1 MQPPLPPLSRLAI
14 AALRVPLRDTGA
26 GGLALDGPA
35 SVPTQA
41 KRDADGLA
49 VDVRSFLADARGILA
64 SIEREVVFEH
74 ELVEEA
80 RALIERGAQLATN
93 AIVVEA
99 EDKKPGGEIAERV
112 PRPGAQAPQR
122 VTCTRPPHV
131 DCHVRCPCSR
141 PTPVPEGQRAGATAQ
156 LPERFGDATSGQVR
170 LGPSAPVV
178 LVASA

>member
-1 MQPPLPPLSRLAI
+1 MSKFRQLI
-14 AALRVPLRDTGA
+14 TENVPKVTDWSQKNRRQSKSA
-26 GGLALDGPA
+26 
-35 SVPTQA
+35 
-41 KRDADGLA
+41 
-49 VDVRSFLADARGILA
+49 
-64 SIEREVVFEH
+64 
-74 ELVEEA
+74 
-80 RALIERGAQLATN
+80 
-93 AIVVEA
+93 
-99 EDKKPGGEIAERV
+99 GGEIAERV
-112 PRPGAQAPQR
+112 LRPGAQAPQR